1 MKLAIKT
8 PTILAIFLRRWW
20 AAAQK
25 STVTESSRSMEKR
38 KISLNSRLNVLVAVC
53 FIPLLVIAM
62 YLVIMLYRFSER
74 YDETVQN
81 ITTANAY
88 NLDLKEQLDYTMYII
103 VVNSERAEEL
113 VDIDAPQQLIG
124 QAREDFKELYDSAG
138 ASYAR
143 NNLQRIQIGRAS
155 CRERV

>member
-1 MKLAIKT
+1 
-8 PTILAIFLRRWW
+8 
-20 AAAQK
+20 
-25 STVTESSRSMEKR
+25 MEKR
-38 KISLNSRLNVLVAVC
+38 KTSLNSRLNVLVAVC

-88 NLDLKEQLDYTMYII
+88 NLDLKEQVDYTMYII

-124 QAREDFKELYDSAG
+124 
-138 ASYAR
+138 
-143 NNLQRIQIGRAS
+143 
-155 CRERV
+155 